1 MECPKCGSPMAVR
14 TNRQTGSDFL
24 GCTEFPK
31 CRGTR
36 RLEGG
41 QKGGG
46 DQQSK
51 GDVTVPVAE
60 CIDRLPKALS
70 PSRAVDFL
78 KCPRMFYEKSVARSV
93 VFQANEASMRGTL
106 AHHALEQVVGLPP
119 TERTPNR
126 AVSFLRP
133 HWDAVRD
140 RREQVKLATL
150 SDERIDAMIAD
161 AERYV
166 RAWFDIEDP
175 ATLEPA
181 GVEERVTA
189 TLGSAPMSG
198 MIDRIDQ
205 TGGTEKRPRLTIVDY
220 KTGKPPGDL
229 FVDEALF
236 PIHVYAAAVASRPGV
251 VVDEVKLLYLGHDTD
266 GIVSRP
272 ITPSVNDATAKKF
285 DGIWRDIRTAAET
298 GAFPC
303 VTGRQCDW
311 CDAKPLCPAWN

>member
-1 MECPKCGSPMAVR
+1 MAVR

-36 RLEGG
+36 RLEGD

-46 DQQSK
+46 RASK
-51 GDVTVPVAE
+51 GDVTVLVAE
-60 CIDRLPKALS
+60 CTDRLPKALS

-78 KCPRMFYEKSVARSV
+78 KCPRMFYEKSVVRSV
-93 VFQANEASMRGTL
+93 VFQASEASMRGTL
-106 AHHALEQVVGLPP
+106 AHHALEQVVGLSPA
-119 TERTPNR
+119 ERTPDR

-150 SDERIDAMIAD
+150 SNERIDAMIAE

-175 ATLEPA
+175 TTLDPA

-189 TLGSAPMSG
+189 TLGLAPMAG

-205 TGGTEKRPRLTIVDY
+205 TGGTEKQPRLTIVDY
-220 KTGKPPGDL
+220 KTGRPPGDR
-229 FVDEALF
+229 FVEEALF
-236 PIHVYAAAVASRPGV
+236 PIHVYAAAVASRPGIV
-251 VVDEVKLLYLGHDTD
+251 VEEVKLIHLGHGTE

-272 ITPSVNDATAKKF
+272 ITPSTNRATTKKF
-285 DGIWRDIRTAAET
+285 DGIWKDIRTAAAT

-303 VTGRQCDW
+303 VTGRSCDW

>member
-36 RLEGG
+36 RLASD
-41 QKGGG
+41 G
-46 DQQSK
+46 DGPSN
-51 GDVTVPVAE
+51 GDVTAPVAE
-60 CIDRLPKALS
+60 CTDRLPKTLS

-93 VFQANEASMRGTL
+93 VFQASEASMRGTL

-119 TERTPNR
+119 AERTPDR

-133 HWDAVRD
+133 HWEASRD

-150 SDERIDAMIAD
+150 PDERIDAMIAD

-175 ATLEPA
+175 TTLDPA

-189 TLGSAPMSG
+189 TLGSAPMAG

-205 TGGTEKRPRLTIVDY
+205 TGGTDERPQLTIVDY
-220 KTGKPPGDL
+220 KTGKPPGDQ

-251 VVDEVKLLYLGHDTD
+251 VVDEVKLIHLGHGTD

-272 ITPSVNDATAKKF
+272 ITPSVNRATTEKF
-285 DGIWRDIRTAAET
+285 DGIWQDIQTAAKT
-298 GAFPC
+298 GEFPC
-303 VTGRQCDW
+303 VTGPLCNW